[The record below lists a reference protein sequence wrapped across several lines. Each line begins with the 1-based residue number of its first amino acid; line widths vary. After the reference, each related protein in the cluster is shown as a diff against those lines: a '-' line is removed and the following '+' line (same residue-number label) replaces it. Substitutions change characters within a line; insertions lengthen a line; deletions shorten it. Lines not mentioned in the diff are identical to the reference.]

1 MQDRTRAI
9 LAPVLAVATVV
20 SLAACATTESDSAAN
35 DAKTANTE
43 SAANGAAG
51 GDYITI
57 GTTDKIT
64 RIDPAGAYD
73 KGSFDV
79 MRQVY
84 GFLVEPGAEDTAI
97 TPSLAESAEFTA
109 PDEYTVKLK
118 PDLAFANGNE
128 LTSSDVKFTFDRQKA
143 IDDPNGPASLLVNLE
158 SVEAPDDL
166 TVVFKLSDSNDQT
179 FASVLSSPAAPIVDE
194 EVFPADSVL
203 DSQEIAESGAFAG
216 PYVLETYRENEQV
229 TYAKNPEYKGVLGQA
244 RNEGVDV
251 KYYAD
256 ASNLKLDIQ
265 QNNIDV
271 AHRSLTATDIDDL
284 RKDDNVTVVEGQGG
298 EIRYLTFNLNT
309 QPYGA
314 TTPEADEE
322 KAKAVRQA
330 VAASI
335 DRDALAKD
343 VYRDTYSPLYSHVA
357 DGLLGATEPLKE
369 LYLADDGK
377 PDAGKARDILE
388 AAGVTTPVE
397 LNVQYNPDHYGP
409 SSGDEYA
416 AIKAQLE
423 GTGLF
428 AVDLQ
433 STEWVQYQKNRVA
446 DAYPVYQLGWFADFP
461 DPDNYL
467 TPLFAP
473 GSNFLNNHFENTA
486 ITDELN
492 KSSHEQDEAARVEEL
507 ATVQR
512 ELAEELPTVPLL
524 QGKQTVVTGTDID
537 GVVLDVSVGF
547 RYALLSRR

>member
-1 MQDRTRAI
+1 MVTHRTRAR
-9 LAPVLAVATVV
+9 LAPLLALATFA
-20 SLAACATTESDSAAN
+20 LAACATTQSESDGEQQTAAP
-35 DAKTANTE
+35 E
-43 SAANGAAG
+43 
-51 GDYITI
+51 GDRIVV

-84 GFLVEPGAEDTAI
+84 GFLVEPGAEDTTL

-118 PDLAFANGNE
+118 PGLTFANGNE
-128 LTSSDVKFTFDRQKA
+128 LTSSDVKFTFDRQKT

-158 SVEAPDDL
+158 SVEAPDAL
-166 TVVFKLSDSNDQT
+166 TVVFKLAEPNDQT
-179 FASVLSSPAAPIVDE
+179 FGSVLGSPAAPIVDE
-194 EVFPADSVL
+194 DVFPADAVL
-203 DSQEIAESGAFAG
+203 DSQTIAEEGPFAG
-216 PYVLETYRENEQV
+216 PYVLETYNENELV
-229 TYAKNPEYKGVLGQA
+229 SYTKNEGYKGALGPA

-251 KYYAD
+251 RYYAD

-271 AHRSLTATDIDDL
+271 AHRSLSATDIEDL
-284 RKDDNVTVVEGQGG
+284 RSDDNVKVVDGQGG
-298 EIRYLTFNLNT
+298 EIRYLTFNLDT

-314 TTPEADEE
+314 KTPEADEA

-335 DRDALAKD
+335 DRPAVARD

-357 DGLLGATEPLKE
+357 NGLLGATEPLKE
-369 LYLADDGK
+369 LYVSADGA
-377 PDAGKARDILE
+377 PDTAKARTLLE
-388 AAGVTTPVE
+388 DADVTTPVT
-397 LNVQYNPDHYGP
+397 LNIQYNPDHYGP

-423 GTGLF
+423 ATGLF
-428 AVDLQ
+428 TVDLQ
-433 STEWVQYQKNRVA
+433 STEWVQYQKDRVA

-473 GSNFLNNHFENTA
+473 GSNFLNNHFEDA
-486 ITDELN
+486 PLTDLLRA
-492 KSSHEQDEAARVEEL
+492 SAHEPDENARTTEL
-507 ATVQR
+507 ADVQR
-512 ELAEELPTVPLL
+512 QLAETLPTVPLL
-524 QGKQTVVTGTDID
+524 QGKQFVVTGKNID

-547 RYALLSRR
+547 RYALLSKQ